1 MYITQTIVGTS
12 PDIECLKKKT
22 NSQLVS
28 GQIPRMG
35 IHPHMKRT
43 IRIHRTKTHTRMGTP
58 VYETHYRTSRAC
70 LIAPSLLVYFD
81 VQHYGGSLHI
91 EISRVY
97 VGLVGGCSVRVF
109 DENVIGNKWWCDR
122 RCVFWVTITNTSGR
136 KRFLSLLIYRTRH
149 HDHRCV
155 FVWFSKT
162 LSYWPPEL
170 LRLCVWVS

>member
-1 MYITQTIVGTS
+1 MNSVRVYITQTIVGTN
-12 PDIECLKKKT
+12 PDVECLKKKT

-81 VQHYGGSLHI
+81 VQLYGGSLHV

-97 VGLVGGCSVRVF
+97 VGLVGECSVRVF
-109 DENVIGNKWWCDR
+109 DENVLDR
-122 RCVFWVTITNTSGR
+122 RPIRLKAEGR
-136 KRFLSLLIYRTRH
+136 IP
-149 HDHRCV
+149 
-155 FVWFSKT
+155 KT
-162 LSYWPPEL
+162 ED
-170 LRLCVWVS
+170 LRPKAGDRIPKT